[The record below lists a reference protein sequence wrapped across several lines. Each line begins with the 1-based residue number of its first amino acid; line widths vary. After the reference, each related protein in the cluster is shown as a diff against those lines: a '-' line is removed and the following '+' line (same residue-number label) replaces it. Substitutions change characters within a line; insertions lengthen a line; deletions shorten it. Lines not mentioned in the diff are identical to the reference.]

1 MSGGIDMKI
10 INDTIDV
17 FTSKSDQFKD
27 ITSDIQKVVEGA
39 SINNGFVTLFVPHT
53 TAAVTINE
61 NTDPHVKMDMT
72 FGLSQAFPK
81 DKEYLHFEGNSHAH
95 IKSSVIGNTQMV
107 LIEDGS
113 LKLGQWQAIY
123 FCEFDG
129 PRKRQLN
136 IQMMGE

>member
-10 INDTIDV
+10 INETIDV

-27 ITSDIQKVVEGA
+27 ITSDIQKVIDGT

-81 DKEYLHFEGNSHAH
+81 DKEYLHYEGNSHAH

-107 LIEDGS
+107 LIEGGS

-136 IQMMGE
+136 IQMIGE

>member
-10 INDTIDV
+10 INDTIDI
-17 FTSKSDQFKD
+17 FTTKSDQFKD
-27 ITSDIQKVVEGA
+27 ITSDIQKVIEGA